1 MNIIINSQ
9 NKDMA
14 DGVKLADVV
23 ALFAQRP
30 QVVVAE
36 LNGAIVG
43 RQRWA
48 DTVLAEGDRVE
59 LVTFVGG
66 G

>member
-1 MNIIINSQ
+1 
-9 NKDMA
+9 MA

-23 ALFAQRP
+23 ALFARRP
-30 QVVVAE
+30 EVVVAE
-36 LNGAIVG
+36 LNGAIVD
-43 RQRWA
+43 RKLWA
-48 DTVLAEGDRVE
+48 DTALSEGDRVE

>member
-23 ALFAQRP
+23 ALFARRP
-30 QVVVAE
+30 EVVVAE
-36 LNGAIVG
+36 LNGAIVD
-43 RQRWA
+43 RKLWA
-48 DTVLAEGDRVE
+48 DTALSEGDRVE